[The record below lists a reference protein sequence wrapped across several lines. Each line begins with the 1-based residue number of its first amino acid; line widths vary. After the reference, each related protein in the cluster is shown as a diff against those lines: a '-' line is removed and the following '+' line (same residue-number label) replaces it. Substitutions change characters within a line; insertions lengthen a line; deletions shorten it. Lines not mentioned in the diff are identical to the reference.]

1 MRLNSKTIFIIIF
14 SILVFIET
22 VIANIEGLD
31 DLHFLSKPL
40 IVGSLILYFFKQSTH
55 LELSTQRFTYLAL
68 GFSLLGDILLLF
80 VYKAD
85 LFFIGG
91 LLAFL
96 IAHIMF
102 SIVFLKQRDTA
113 RKPYGFI
120 AILLAYAFGLYFL
133 LKDGLGELLI
143 PVIVYM
149 CVILLMATSAFL
161 RKKKENPISFNLV
174 FNGALV
180 FMVSDSLLAINKFY
194 TPFYLADFS
203 IMFTY
208 ALAQLLIVF
217 GLLKQRS

>member
-22 VIANIEGLD
+22 IIANIEGLD

-40 IVGSLILYFFKQSTH
+40 IVGSLILYFLKQSTH
-55 LELSTQRFTYLAL
+55 LDLSTQRFTYLAL

-96 IAHIMF
+96 VAHIMF
-102 SIVFLKQRDTA
+102 SIVFLKQRDTVT
-113 RKPYGFI
+113 KPYGFI
-120 AILLAYAFGLYFL
+120 AILLVYAYGLFFL
-133 LKDGLGELLI
+133 LKDGLGELLL
-143 PVIVYM
+143 PVILYM

-174 FNGALV
+174 FTGALV

-194 TPFYLADFS
+194 TPFHLADFS
-203 IMFTY
+203 IMLTY

-217 GLLKQRS
+217 GLLKQRP